1 MAGSAEVGR
10 TEFGIYANTKPFDTT
25 MSGLQARAESIGK
38 SISRKLA
45 AGLSVAALTKFAND
59 CLYQGSKLNAM
70 RSMSSRAFEGMT
82 DDLNKFAH
90 SAAKN
95 FGLSEKMALQFAGTF
110 GTMANSFGFTQK
122 QAYDMST
129 ALTGLAGDVASFYS
143 MSQEEAFNKLQ
154 SVFTGETESLKSLGI
169 VMSQNALDQYA
180 LANGFAKTTSQM
192 SEQEKVALRYQFVLS
207 QLSLAQGDFVRTSDA
222 WGNQVK
228 ILKLN
233 FQSLQAQIGI
243 GLINVLKPAIKALN
257 VFMAKLVQVATV
269 FAQFTQTIFGKK
281 ATAGAKKLAVS
292 AADVG
297 TAADSAGT
305 GLGSLGTSAGKAAKN
320 TTKAA
325 RALKKAQRDMMGF
338 DKMNKLSKKE
348 TGTGSG
354 GSGGSGKVGKVGGGG
369 VSAMDFGGMD
379 DGLDENST
387 KALKLGKAWDALR
400 KACGRLKEA
409 FGGFW
414 ALMKSAGKWV
424 LENILKPL
432 GKWTI
437 SKFLPKIVDI
447 LAAAFRVLT
456 KVLEALEPVWKT
468 LWKVF
473 FKPLAK
479 FTGALIIK
487 ALDLIAAALNK
498 IVDFADKHP
507 KAFQKIVVGLL
518 GLLVLKKVSPLLG
531 LVTGKFK
538 LFSRAIQ
545 VFGKGNT
552 LSGVSKLG
560 TVLFKR
566 TKIFKK
572 FASIGMKFKKI
583 GGIIATCFRT
593 VGAAIAANPIGAILT
608 AVAIAALL
616 IWKNWDKIKKTKF
629 GKFLITI
636 GKACK
641 KLGEVVKKWALDKF
655 EKLKPVLTKVGKVI
669 KTLATDYIKSVV
681 SRFKAWGEAISI
693 AWDGIK
699 KLAEIVGGALKK
711 GLEKA
716 EEIIGAFADAWD
728 AIKDKS
734 AKLTATLAG
743 AKQATVEKLK
753 TAWASISNKKATLT
767 RALAGTSQATIDKLK
782 TAWGAIKTK
791 KATITKAL
799 AGVAQKTV
807 DKLKTAWSAVKSKT
821 SKLTTSLSGIA
832 LSTLEKFKKAW
843 GAIKDKSAELKLAFV
858 DKLKKGYNEIAKKI
872 QETRKKHPATKIILP
887 DIHPLAEGGW
897 VGKNTPR
904 LAVVGDNRHEGEIVS
919 PESKL
924 KAMATQVA
932 QEVGSAG
939 NAQIV
944 SLLTQILH
952 TVAGIDP
959 NVYLDGKQIAKNTV
973 KQINQQTRTTG
984 VSPLL
989 V

>member
-25 MSGLQARAESIGK
+25 MNGLQAKAESIGK

-45 AGLSVAALTKFAND
+45 AGLSVAALTKFASD

-82 DDLNKFAH
+82 DDLNNFAQN
-90 SAAKN
+90 AASK

-129 ALTGLAGDVASFYS
+129 TLTGLAGDVASFYS

-257 VFMAKLVQVATV
+257 VFMAKLIQVATV

-297 TAADSAGT
+297 TAAGSAGT

-560 TVLFKR
+560 AVLFKR
-566 TKIFKK
+566 TKVFGK
-572 FASIGMKFKKI
+572 FASIGMKFKKV
-583 GGIIATCFRT
+583 GTIIATCFRT
-593 VGAAIAANPIGAILT
+593 VGAAIAANPIGTILT

-629 GKFLITI
+629 GKVLIKV
-636 GKACK
+636 GKALK
-641 KLGEVVKKWALDKF
+641 TVASIVKAKALKAF
-655 EKLKPVLTKVGKVI
+655 EKIKPVLMFIAKTAIKHLVFRFKVMIATIKLAIATFKKIASYLKGAFKKALNIVLKPLRKISSIWKSI
-669 KTLATDYIKSVV
+669 KTKKST
-681 SRFKAWGEAISI
+681 
-693 AWDGIK
+693 
-699 KLAEIVGGALKK
+699 
-711 GLEKA
+711 
-716 EEIIGAFADAWD
+716 
-728 AIKDKS
+728 
-734 AKLTATLAG
+734 LTTKLAG
-743 AKQATVEKLK
+743 AKVKTFETLSKAWKAVEDK
-753 TAWASISNKKATLT
+753 TAEMKAKIASKWSDLKKKWKNIT
-767 RALAGTSQATIDKLK
+767 KN
-782 TAWGAIKTK
+782 IKTK
-791 KATITKAL
+791 TADMKAKIASKWSDF
-799 AGVAQKTV
+799 K
-807 DKLKTAWSAVKSKT
+807 DKWKRLLDNFKGKTAK
-821 SKLTTSLSGIA
+821 I
-832 LSTLEKFKKAW
+832 
-843 GAIKDKSAELKLAFV
+843 KLAFV
-858 DKLKKGYNEIAKKI
+858 DKLKKGYNTIAEKI
-872 QETRKKHPATKIILP
+872 QATRKRWPATKIILP
-887 DIHPLAEGGW
+887 DLHPLAQGGW
-897 VGKNTPR
+897 LEKNTPR
-904 LAVVGDNRHEGEIVS
+904 LAVVGDNRHEGEIVA

-924 KAMATQVA
+924 EAMARKVA
-932 QEVGSAG
+932 QESGGSD
-939 NAQIV
+939 AQV
-944 SLLTQILH
+944 VALLGQILRA
-952 TVAGIDP
+952 VASVNT
-959 NVYLDGKQIAKNTV
+959 NVYLDGREIANNTV
-973 KQINQQTRTTG
+973 RQINQQTRTTG